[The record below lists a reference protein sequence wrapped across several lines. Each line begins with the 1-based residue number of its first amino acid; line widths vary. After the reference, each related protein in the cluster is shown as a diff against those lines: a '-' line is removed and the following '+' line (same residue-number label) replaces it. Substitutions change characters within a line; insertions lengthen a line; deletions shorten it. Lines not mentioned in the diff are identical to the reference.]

1 MQKQS
6 GFMPIRTILIP
17 LVHEGPGI
25 HALDS
30 ARHFDAEIILVG
42 VVVVPPDQSLSMGAA
57 SARALRKLLRIF
69 GKDPRVTAKSQVI
82 VDYEPWNRLSKLVQ
96 DEKPDLLLL
105 EFDSHLKALARL
117 CERRARASA
126 VRRGVDTRENFQ
138 QAEAGSGP
146 GARRSAR

>member
-69 GKDPRVTAKSQVI
+69 GKD
-82 VDYEPWNRLSKLVQ
+82 
-96 DEKPDLLLL
+96 
-105 EFDSHLKALARL
+105 
-117 CERRARASA
+117 
-126 VRRGVDTRENFQ
+126 
-138 QAEAGSGP
+138 
-146 GARRSAR
+146 SARDCQVASDRGLRAVEPPL

>member
-1 MQKQS
+1 M
-6 GFMPIRTILIP
+6 
-17 LVHEGPGI
+17 VHEGPGI

-96 DEKPDLLLL
+96 
-105 EFDSHLKALARL
+105 
-117 CERRARASA
+117 
-126 VRRGVDTRENFQ
+126 
-138 QAEAGSGP
+138 
-146 GARRSAR
+146 